1 MTCKEQLKFMVKNIA
16 QDLSDAVTGINFGK
30 HDVDNR
36 DGEFNFNYQCD
47 RLRWYFEDVL
57 DVKFTIDA
65 RFNYLGAEIALGLG
79 GPNIYYDTAEGRVH
93 GYWDG
98 KEEYFVDLA
107 TRDAIDAYWIEEF
120 NMLRDCR

>member
-1 MTCKEQLKFMVKNIA
+1 MTCKEELKRMVKDIA
-16 QDLSDAVTGINFGK
+16 QDLEKTVRGVDFD
-30 HDVDNR
+30 DVDNR
-36 DGEFNFNYQCD
+36 DGEFNFDEEHD

-93 GYWDG
+93 GYWDS
-98 KEEYFVDLA
+98 KEEYFVDHD
-107 TRDAIDAYWIEEF
+107 TRNAIDNYWEEEF
-120 NMLRDCR
+120 NLLRESY

>member
-1 MTCKEQLKFMVKNIA
+1 MACKEQLKFMVENIA
-16 QDLSDAVTGINFGK
+16 QDLANTVSGIGF
-30 HDVDNR
+30 DETDNR
-36 DGEFNFNYQCD
+36 DGEFNFDEEYD

-79 GPNIYYDTAEGRVH
+79 GPNIYYDTAERRVH

-98 KEEYFVDLA
+98 KEECWVDFA
-107 TRDAIDAYWIEEF
+107 TRDAIDAYWEEEF
-120 NMLRDCR
+120 NMLRESY